1 MNKITDAA
9 VDPVPESART
19 FSDRVEADQEDF
31 KPLTREQAQ
40 QLRKSHPQVSLWRVL
55 AGQLAAGLVVAALA
69 WAVTGKPGPGW
80 SALYGSLSVVIP
92 AALFAR
98 GLTGKVWSMNPG
110 TAVAGFFL
118 WELVKVALTLAMLF
132 AAPRLV
138 PMLSWPIMLIG
149 LVVTMKVSWFALFLA
164 ARHQKL

>member
-1 MNKITDAA
+1 MTDAA
-9 VDPVPESART
+9 ADREARA
-19 FSDRVEADQEDF
+19 SGHRVETEQDDF
-31 KPLTREQAQ
+31 KTLTRDEAQ
-40 QLRKSHPQVSLWRVL
+40 QFRKNHPQVSLWLVL
-55 AGQLAAGLVVAALA
+55 AGQAVAGVLVALLA
-69 WAVTGKPGPGW
+69 WMLTGRPSAGW
-80 SALYGSLSVVIP
+80 SALYGSLAVVLP

-138 PMLSWPIMLIG
+138 PELSWPVMLIG

>member
-1 MNKITDAA
+1 MTDAA
-9 VDPVPESART
+9 VDRAARA
-19 FSDRVEADQEDF
+19 SGDRDETDQDNF
-31 KPLTREQAQ
+31 KTLTREEAQ
-40 QLRKSHPQVSLWRVL
+40 QFRKSHPQVSLWLVL
-55 AGQLAAGLVVAALA
+55 AGQFVAGVLVALLA
-69 WAVTGKPGPGW
+69 WLLTGRSSAGW
-80 SALYGSLSVVIP
+80 SALYGSLAVVIP

-118 WELVKVALTLAMLF
+118 WEMVKVALTLAMLF

-138 PMLSWPIMLIG
+138 SMLSWPIMLVG

-164 ARHQKL
+164 ARHKKL

>member
-1 MNKITDAA
+1 MTDSA
-9 VDPVPESART
+9 VRPQARHPAPE
-19 FSDRVEADQEDF
+19 FEAGDEDF
-31 KPLTREQAQ
+31 KPLTREEAQ
-40 QLRKSHPQVSLWRVL
+40 TLREQRPQVSLWRVL
-55 AGQLAAGLVVAALA
+55 AGQFVAGVVVALLAWVLTGTRSAGL
-69 WAVTGKPGPGW
+69 
-80 SALYGSLSVVIP
+80 SALYGSLAVVIP

-138 PMLSWPIMLIG
+138 PGLSWPVMLTG
-149 LVVTMKVSWFALFLA
+149 LVVTMKVSWFALFFA
-164 ARHQKL
+164 ARHKKL

>member
-1 MNKITDAA
+1 MTDAA
-9 VDPVPESART
+9 VDRGARA
-19 FSDRVEADQEDF
+19 SGHRVETEQDDF
-31 KPLTREQAQ
+31 KPLTREEAQ
-40 QLRKSHPQVSLWRVL
+40 QLRKNHPQVSLWHVL
-55 AGQLAAGLVVAALA
+55 AGQFVAGVLVALLAGLL
-69 WAVTGKPGPGW
+69 TGRQSAGW
-80 SALYGSLSVVIP
+80 SALYGSLAVVIP

-118 WELVKVALTLAMLF
+118 WEMVKVALTLAMLF

-138 PMLSWPIMLIG
+138 SMLSWPIMLVG

-164 ARHQKL
+164 ARHKKL

>member
-1 MNKITDAA
+1 MTDAA
-9 VDPVPESART
+9 ADREVKASGH
-19 FSDRVEADQEDF
+19 RVETEQDDF
-31 KPLTREQAQ
+31 KTLTRDEAQ
-40 QLRKSHPQVSLWRVL
+40 QFRKDHPQVSLWHVL
-55 AGQLAAGLVVAALA
+55 AGQAVAGVLVALLA
-69 WAVTGKPGPGW
+69 WMLTGRPSAGW
-80 SALYGSLSVVIP
+80 SALYGSLAVVAP

-118 WELVKVALTLAMLF
+118 WEMVKVALTLAMLF

-138 PMLSWPIMLIG
+138 SMLSWPIMLVG

-164 ARHQKL
+164 ARHKKL